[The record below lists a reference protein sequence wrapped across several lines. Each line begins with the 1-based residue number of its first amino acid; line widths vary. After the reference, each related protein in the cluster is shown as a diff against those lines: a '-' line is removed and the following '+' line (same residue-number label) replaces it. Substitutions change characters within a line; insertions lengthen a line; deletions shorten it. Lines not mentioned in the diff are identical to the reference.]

1 MLNQW
6 TLRILPSSAD
16 LDTFPLSTEKIIPWI
31 DHPIKKQTEI
41 LKLNKWAAKQLQVVK
56 VFFSKWNHFDEY
68 KETFNPNRLKK
79 EGLLLSPV
87 GFFQHIC
94 EMVTEILS

>member
-16 LDTFPLSTEKIIPWI
+16 LDTFPLSTEQIIPWI

-41 LKLNKWAAKQLQVVK
+41 LKLNKWTAKQLQVVK
-56 VFFSKWNHFDEY
+56 VFFLNEIILMN
-68 KETFNPNRLKK
+68 TKK
-79 EGLLLSPV
+79 HLT
-87 GFFQHIC
+87 QID
-94 EMVTEILS
+94 